1 MIPAELK
8 DFFVPGSVP
17 FLLLSLIPG
26 GPAAV
31 PKEGWRTDGQDPGSP
46 LSFSSIGFSA
56 RQSQPSRWSICSRR
70 LCIPL
75 CRRLT
80 PAVRRLSWCSAP
92 ECKCIESRGASY
104 GAPTREGSLRVL
116 EAVRLH
122 RLLGGAPIIAT
133 GGVRSSPYSESALM
147 AHQLEQL
154 GVPADKIIKEEK
166 STNTRDHAL
175 FVPPLLKQH
184 GIERFVL
191 VTSQQHIAR
200 ALGVFRKVGFDPVP
214 STPEV
219 YVGQRSLSREVLAV
233 ARGPVRQRVAD
244 LRPPGARVLPH
255 TRMGVARYLHW

>member
-1 MIPAELK
+1 MIPTELK
-8 DFFVPGSVP
+8 DLFVPGSVP
-17 FLLLSLIPG
+17 FLLLSLIPAVLLLFRKRDG
-26 GPAAV
+26 GRTGKIWIASLVLVYWVLSTPIAAV
-31 PKEGWRTDGQDPGSP
+31 TLVHLFSP
-46 LSFSSIGFSA
+46 VVHPVLSASDAGGATAIVLLGA
-56 RQSQPSRWSICSRR
+56 GMQVHR
-70 LCIPL
+70 
-75 CRRLT
+75 
-80 PAVRRLSWCSAP
+80 
-92 ECKCIESRGASY
+92 SRGASY

-116 EAVRLH
+116 ETVRLH

-191 VTSQQHIAR
+191 VTSQQHIGR
-200 ALGVFRKVGFDPVP
+200 ALAAFRKVGFDPVP

-219 YVGQRSLSREVLAV
+219 YVGGGHFLERYVPSLEGLSVSGWLIYDLLGRVYYR
-233 ARGPVRQRVAD
+233 ARGWA
-244 LRPPGARVLPH
+244 
-255 TRMGVARYLHW
+255 